1 MRCRYFITYLFAL
14 VALISIATVFI
25 PYTPLK
31 SLADSIM
38 SDGNFKSLNES
49 NAIIFRI
56 ILGVVG
62 LFFIVAS
69 IVIGGGY
76 LDMVLGW
83 LHQYYID
90 MTIFIKGLKPTK
102 FDIFPLVTLLLVLGS
117 AVILRLVY
125 INEQISHDEGYTF
138 VVFGSTSIFNIV
150 SNYHLPNN
158 HVLNSL
164 LIFFSTHLFG
174 SQPWAVRLP
183 ALSAGLLLIP
193 ATFAL
198 AKQIYDKYTA
208 FLSAILIT
216 ILPGA
221 ILYSTTARGY
231 SLVALFTVLTL
242 LIAYYL
248 RENKNLFAWSLLVLF
263 SALGFYS
270 VPVMLF
276 PFGVV
281 FVWLFLE
288 NLLTPPRSYGSK
300 FIFLKY
306 WVLAGISTATL
317 VLILYI
323 PIFIYS
329 GTEKVFANQWV
340 SPEPWLGYISAIPSR
355 LLNVWHEWTGGLPF
369 IWLILLVVG
378 FCLSLVFHRRIARN
392 RVPLQ
397 IAAFLWIA
405 LLILFRR
412 PEGVTKIWAFLQAPF
427 VIWSASGIMLFIK
440 DLRIKFA
447 KNLSVASIV
456 VSVILLITLVD
467 VTKLSL
473 TIHDRWNQKGP
484 EEKTVLA
491 IKDQLNT
498 NDLIIIDPPYDAGIW
513 YYSKIYGLSGNNFN
527 KYLPFNQLFVIVSPS
542 MGQTLQSV
550 LQSRG
555 PDPHLT
561 DLEAAHLTINYGYLD
576 TYIVPHR

>member
-1 MRCRYFITYLFAL
+1 
-14 VALISIATVFI
+14 
-25 PYTPLK
+25 
-31 SLADSIM
+31 M

-62 LFFIVAS
+62 VIFIVAS

-76 LDMVLGW
+76 LYMVLGW

-281 FVWLFLE
+281 FAWLFLE

-467 VTKLSL
+467 VTKLSP

-513 YYSKIYGLSGNNFN
+513 YYSKLYGLSGDYFN
-527 KYLPFNQLFVIVSPS
+527 KYHPFNQLFVIVSPS
-542 MGQTLQSV
+542 MGQTIQSV
-550 LQSRG
+550 IQSRG
-555 PDPHLT
+555 PDPNLT

>member
-1 MRCRYFITYLFAL
+1 
-14 VALISIATVFI
+14 
-25 PYTPLK
+25 
-31 SLADSIM
+31 M

-76 LDMVLGW
+76 LYMVLGW
-83 LHQYYID
+83 LQQYYID

-138 VVFGSTSIFNIV
+138 VVFGSTSIFNTV

-281 FVWLFLE
+281 FAWLFLE

-513 YYSKIYGLSGNNFN
+513 YYSKIYGLSGNYFN

-550 LQSRG
+550 IQSRG
-555 PDPHLT
+555 PDPNLT